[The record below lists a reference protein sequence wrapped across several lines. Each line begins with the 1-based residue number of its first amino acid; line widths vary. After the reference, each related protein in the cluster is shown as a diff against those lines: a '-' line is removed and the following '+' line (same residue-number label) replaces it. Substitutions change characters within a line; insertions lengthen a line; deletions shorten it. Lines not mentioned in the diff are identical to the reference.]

1 MADGDGDRRAGGE
14 TPSAHTPTE
23 RRSAMKRIR
32 RIIMVRCTDCW
43 GTGRSVS
50 GSCITCKGKGEV
62 ERVVVEIV
70 QDDQVQEA

>member
-1 MADGDGDRRAGGE
+1 
-14 TPSAHTPTE
+14 
-23 RRSAMKRIR
+23 MKRIR